1 MSYNSGVLLNYG
13 RVDTMPQFHETLYG
27 KRFLK
32 GQLPQ
37 LLKHLET
44 IATELKRSNDLKEKE
59 LKQKGVE

>member
-1 MSYNSGVLLNYG
+1 
-13 RVDTMPQFHETLYG
+13 MPQFHETLYG